1 MSSPNQLKKAIFPL
15 YAVLGFLFV
24 IYSCSDSSSDS
35 GKNGC
40 HADSRELFSEKL
52 LRTTFDIDDATEIEG
67 KEGVAVDYKYKWDL
81 NFSTDNHNVLYE
93 YEIYF
98 NFAFDCARES
108 LESTW
113 QTQNEQVYDDRDDY
127 QEISG
132 VGKKASYSGL
142 GGGQLRVMAKG
153 YIFFLTLNSHG
164 TPQSQEAQA
173 QDEYLW
179 STEYKIEKGKELA
192 QSIIDKL

>member
-1 MSSPNQLKKAIFPL
+1 IFAISL
-15 YAVLGFLFV
+15 
-24 IYSCSDSSSDS
+24 CSDSSSDS

-81 NFSTDNHNVLYE
+81 KFSTDDHNVLYE

-127 QEISG
+127 QEITA
-132 VGKKASYSGL
+132 VGKKASYSGFTAAE
-142 GGGQLRVMAKG
+142 LRVIATG
-153 YIFFLTLNSHG
+153 YIFFLPRPS
-164 TPQSQEAQA
+164 
-173 QDEYLW
+173 
-179 STEYKIEKGKELA
+179 
-192 QSIIDKL
+192 